1 MRELRRLEQGRLTPS
16 EQLDRSFDYEKA
28 WTEARAAVDAWA
40 AAGYPDPEPNQESV
54 NDPGLKA
61 GASTE
66 RRKAHVDQE

>member
-40 AAGYPDPEPNQESV
+40 AAGYPDPEPNQE
-54 NDPGLKA
+54 
-61 GASTE
+61 
-66 RRKAHVDQE
+66 